1 MNARSFWPLC
11 GHAQP
16 DAVLARDA
24 DGPITVRQWLHD
36 VHALAAR
43 LPADCTH
50 VLNVCRNRYL
60 FLVGFGAGIVSGRVS
75 LQPSSLAPE
84 AVRHLLQHAPRPV
97 CLHDGESEGL
107 EALMPLLP
115 VVRQLVPSKAQD
127 VEIPQIP
134 AEQVVSLV
142 FTSGSTGQP
151 VPHAKTWGK
160 LHLNALAEAQMLGLD
175 QGSQTCIV
183 GTVPSQHMYGFESV
197 MLLALLAGCSLWTGR
212 PFYPAD
218 VAQALASVPQPRML
232 VTTPVHLRVLV
243 DAGLDYPP
251 VDQLLCATAPLA
263 PALAGQ
269 AEAHFGAPLREIYGS
284 TETSQLAVRR
294 PLEGPAWRLF
304 PGVRLEQQGDT
315 TFASGCHVEGRVPM
329 SDVIELVGEDGFIL
343 HGRKTDMV
351 NIAGRRSSLAYLN
364 HQLAQIPGIQDGAF
378 FLPKPVDVPGGHA
391 PLVPEVE
398 RLCLVAQAPGM
409 SARDILDALH
419 PYVEAVFLPRPLIL
433 VERMPRNETG
443 KLPQQALQG
452 LYAEHQLRQHAAAH
466 KPDLRW
472 QVPVDHPVFAGH
484 FRGQPVVPG
493 ALLLQRCVD
502 AWRALPQA
510 RGQACSVQQAKF
522 LLPCGPGDVLDIR
535 LEPVEA
541 PGKPFAASFR
551 VLRGEETV
559 ASGTLRALSAPAQ
572 ENA

>member
-1 MNARSFWPLC
+1 MSDSTCWPLC
-11 GHAQP
+11 GHARL

-36 VHALAAR
+36 VQVLAER
-43 LPADCTH
+43 LPPDCTH

-60 FLVGFGAGIVSGRVS
+60 FLVGLGAGIVSGRVS

-115 VVRQLVPSKAQD
+115 ITRQPARQHAGEPDIPSL
-127 VEIPQIP
+127 P
-134 AEQVVSLV
+134 ATQVVSLV

-160 LHLNALAEAQMLGLD
+160 LHLNALAEAQLLGLN
-175 QGSQTCIV
+175 QGPQACIV

-243 DAGLDYPP
+243 DAGLDYPA

-263 PALAGQ
+263 PALAEQ
-269 AEAHFGAPLREIYGS
+269 AEARFGAPLREIYGS

-294 PLEGPAWRLF
+294 PLDGPAWRLF
-304 PGVRLEQQGDT
+304 PGVRLEQQGET
-315 TFASGCHVEGRVPM
+315 TFASGGHVEGRVPM
-329 SDVIELVGEDGFIL
+329 SDVIERVGEEGFIL

-364 HQLAQIPGIQDGAF
+364 HQLAQVPGIEDGAF
-378 FLPKPVDVPGGHA
+378 FLPKPVEVPGGHA

-398 RLCLVAQAPGM
+398 RLCLVVQAPGM
-409 SARDILDALH
+409 STRAILDGLR
-419 PYVEAVFLPRPLIL
+419 PYVEAVFLPRPLIQ
-433 VERMPRNETG
+433 VEHMPRNETG
-443 KLPQQALQG
+443 KLPQQALQA
-452 LYAEHQLRQHAAAH
+452 LYAEHLLRLHAVSH

-472 QVPVDHPVFAGH
+472 QVPEDHPVFAGH
-484 FRGQPVVPG
+484 FPGHPVVPG
-493 ALLLQRCVD
+493 AMLLQRCVD

-510 RGQACSVQQAKF
+510 RGQSCTVQQAKF
-522 LLPCGPGDVLDIR
+522 LLPCAPGDLLDIR
-535 LEPVEA
+535 LEPVQA
-541 PGKPFAASFR
+541 PGKPFAAGFV
-551 VLRGEETV
+551 VLRGEQTV
-559 ASGTLRALSAPAQ
+559 ASGTLRALSAAGRDGT
-572 ENA
+572 

>member
-1 MNARSFWPLC
+1 MNDRTDWPLC
-11 GHAQP
+11 GHAQA
-16 DAVLARDA
+16 DAVLARDEQGA
-24 DGPITVRQWLHD
+24 ITVGQWLHD
-36 VHALAAR
+36 VQELAAR

-60 FLVGFGAGIVSGRVS
+60 FLVGLGAGIVSGRVS

-97 CLHDGESEGL
+97 CLHDGETEGL
-107 EALMPLLP
+107 EALMPLLA
-115 VVRQLVPSKAQD
+115 VERQDAAVAEFVPD
-127 VEIPQIP
+127 IPQVP

-160 LHLNALAEAQMLGLD
+160 LHLNALAEAQLLGLD
-175 QGSQTCIV
+175 KGPQACIV

-197 MLLALLAGCSLWTGR
+197 MLLALLAGSSLWTGR

-243 DAGLDYPP
+243 DAGLTYPA

-263 PALAGQ
+263 PALAEQ

-284 TETSQLAVRR
+284 TETSQLGVRR
-294 PLEGPAWRLF
+294 PLDGPAWRLF
-304 PGVRLEQQGDT
+304 PGVRLEQEGDT
-315 TFASGCHVEGRVPM
+315 TFASGGHVEGRVPM
-329 SDVIELVGEDGFIL
+329 SDLIELVGEEGFIL

-364 HQLAQIPGIQDGAF
+364 HQLAQVPGIQDGAF
-378 FLPKPVDVPGGHA
+378 FLPQPVDLPGSHA
-391 PLVPEVE
+391 PMVPEVE
-398 RLCLVAQAPGM
+398 RLCLVVQAPGM
-409 SARDILDALH
+409 TGRQILDGLR
-419 PYVEAVFLPRPLIL
+419 PYVEAVFLPRPLIQ

-443 KLPQQALQG
+443 KLPQQALQA
-452 LYAEHQLRQHAAAH
+452 LYAEHQRQLHAQQAL
-466 KPDLRW
+466 PLLRW
-472 QVPVDHPVFAGH
+472 QVPLDHPVFAGH
-484 FRGQPVVPG
+484 FSGHPVVPG
-493 ALLLQRCVD
+493 AMLLQRCVE

-510 RGQACSVQQAKF
+510 RGQACTIAQAKF
-522 LLPCGPGDVLDIR
+522 LLPCIPGDVLEFR
-535 LEPVEA
+535 LEPVES
-541 PGKPFAASFR
+541 PGKPFAAAFR
-551 VLRGEETV
+551 VLRGEDTV
-559 ASGTLRALSAPAQ
+559 ASGTLRALPVAETEPA
-572 ENA
+572 